1 MSSPTKKC
9 VLQLKDGKFVAVR
22 MESTVPK
29 LCAVERQNNGPVVD
43 IWEKENG
50 NAMAL
55 RFQHENNYYLPKVN
69 ENGDLQLEMAEI
81 PNDTSDG
88 YWFQKKDVGG
98 GDHYYLQSVFNK
110 KHLIKQN
117 VQRKVIFILGDLG
130 EGVEVTDV
138 SITDS
143 C

>member
-1 MSSPTKKC
+1 
-9 VLQLKDGKFVAVR
+9 
-22 MESTVPK
+22 
-29 LCAVERQNNGPVVD
+29 
-43 IWEKENG
+43 
-50 NAMAL
+50 
-55 RFQHENNYYLPKVN
+55 
-69 ENGDLQLEMAEI
+69 MAEI

-138 SITDS
+138 SLHFSLVLYSFFYDLYKYFPLY
-143 C
+143 